1 MYTPKTKGE
10 KRLLLAFLILSGL
23 ALLALAIFYFANPRS
38 IIGDALVNTQNGTP
52 VEFPPPNIS
61 PIYVKPVTIM
71 FITSV
76 IFAFSLFSL
85 IQRRLDHIPRS
96 VRALF
101 LLISVAVLA
110 ISSYE
115 TLFNFVI
122 WGSSMLSHGDPDT
135 IVNAYPVSSVKV
147 NLVFA
152 TKSFVALIFVS
163 YFSIVTFKSSLDREN
178 I

>member
-1 MYTPKTKGE
+1 MYTPRTEGE
-10 KRLLLAFLILSGL
+10 KRLLLVLLIVTGL

-38 IIGDALVNTQNGTP
+38 IIGDALVNTPNGTP
-52 VEFPPPNIS
+52 MEFPPTNIS
-61 PIYVKPVTIM
+61 PIYLKPVTIM

-76 IFAFSLFSL
+76 IFAFSFFSL
-85 IQRRLDHIPRS
+85 IQRRLDRVPRT
-96 VRALF
+96 VRALL

-152 TKSFVALIFVS
+152 TKSFVALIFIS
-163 YFSIVTFKSSLDREN
+163 YFSLVAFKNSLDREN
-178 I
+178 T